1 MKTRG
6 FTLIELMVV
15 VAIIGILAAI
25 AYPSYIQY
33 IVNSRRAV
41 AGACLTELAQ
51 FMERSNTT
59 SQSYSGVVLPNS
71 QCRTELA
78 SFYTIAFA
86 NGEPTASTFVI
97 QATPQ
102 GEQASRDTR
111 CGTLSVNH
119 VGVKTR
125 SGTAATVR
133 DCW

>member
-15 VAIIGILAAI
+15 VAIIGILSAI

-41 AGACLTELAQ
+41 AAACLTELAQ

-59 SQSYSGVVLPNS
+59 NQTYSGVVLPNS
-71 QCRTELA
+71 QCRTDLNG
-78 SFYTIAFA
+78 FYTIAFA
-86 NGEPTASTFVI
+86 NGEPTASTYVI

-102 GEQASRDTR
+102 GQQASRDTR
-111 CGTLSVNH
+111 CGTLTVNQ

-125 SGTAATVR
+125 SGTAASVR